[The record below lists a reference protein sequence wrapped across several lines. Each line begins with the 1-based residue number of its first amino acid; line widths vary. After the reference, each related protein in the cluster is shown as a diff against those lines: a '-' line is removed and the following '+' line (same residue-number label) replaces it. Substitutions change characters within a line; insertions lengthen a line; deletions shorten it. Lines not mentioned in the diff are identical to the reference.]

1 MNPQAKEFVPAH
13 ILKRRQEEAERL
25 GELSE
30 LLNKVNIESHDKG
43 RKENGESSK
52 PGVESQ
58 EKLQE
63 NSPTN
68 KEISFEGGASTELK
82 TNNSTS
88 ANRQLNNHHTEPE
101 TNSQHLDSSSSN
113 AKNNNAVN
121 EGYYPHQEIEDL
133 FDEAEDDRLLLEAG
147 ENICEF
153 NGEQFIIPRE

>member
-25 GELSE
+25 GELTE
-30 LLNKVNIESHDKG
+30 QLNKVDIKSDDKG

-52 PGVESQ
+52 PGVESS
-58 EKLQE
+58 EKVQG
-63 NSPTN
+63 NFPN
-68 KEISFEGGASTELK
+68 KEKSNEGGASTELK
-82 TNNSTS
+82 INNSTS
-88 ANRQLNNHHTEPE
+88 TNKQLNNHHTGPE
-101 TNSQHLDSSSSN
+101 NNNQHSDSSSSN
-113 AKNNNAVN
+113 NANNNKAVDD
-121 EGYYPHQEIEDL
+121 GYYPNQEIEDL